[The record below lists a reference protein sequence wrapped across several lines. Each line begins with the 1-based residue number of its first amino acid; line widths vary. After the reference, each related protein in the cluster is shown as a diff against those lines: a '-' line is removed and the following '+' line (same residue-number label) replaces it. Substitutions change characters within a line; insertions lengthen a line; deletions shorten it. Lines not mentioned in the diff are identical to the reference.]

1 MRQEQSHK
9 IDKTNV
15 EDILALTP
23 TQEGMLFHHVSSQDK
38 GYYVQQLTVTIS
50 GDLCS
55 RTFQKAWDT
64 VIHNNEMLRTVYRWV
79 KLVRPVQI
87 VLKSREILVV
97 EHDFSYC
104 TPEESKKH
112 AQAIKDKDR
121 QLEPDLEKEP
131 FRITLCKLGSSTSD
145 MILTWHHI
153 LFDGWSNGILLKE
166 FLDAYRALA
175 SGIDPIVPEKSKF
188 KEFIKWKS
196 MQDKASQELFW
207 KDYLHGLEERTSL
220 PESQES
226 RNSSEPLAA
235 GKLVSVLT
243 ESETEDISRF
253 VSRHELTL
261 ASLIYTTWGILLSK
275 YNQTDDVMF
284 GTTVSGRVPKIQ
296 AIENMVGMFINTI
309 PLRFQSKPDERV
321 QDVLRNVNEQ
331 LQKREEFE
339 NTPLPDI
346 GGYSGLGNHEPLF
359 NSIVVLE
366 NYPLDSSIQGDEAL
380 KLMHYQMY
388 ETTHYGLTLGVQTSG
403 ALELDFS
410 YDPALF
416 TSCTVERMAGHFKQ
430 ILKQM
435 LRQSDMQ
442 LRDIVILTS
451 EEQNQIL
458 TVFNSS
464 SAPAPSELV
473 HTLFE
478 RQTEQA
484 PDQTAV
490 TFNGRSCTYREINER
505 SNRLARY
512 LRLQGV
518 QPDQLVA
525 IVMERSD
532 AFIVAMLAV
541 LKAGAAYVP
550 VDHEYSQARIEYILQ
565 DSQADILLIQT
576 GLADNVSFEGRIIL
590 ADSEEIDTCN
600 PANLESLN
608 SSEHAA
614 YVIYTSGST
623 GNPKGVVVEHR
634 NLLAYVQAFQRE
646 FLLSSRDVF
655 LQQASCS
662 FDVFIEEVYPI
673 LVAGG
678 GIVIAARM
686 DVMDIRQLIQLIQV
700 HQVTMVSCSPL
711 LLNELNKQQGMNSV
725 HTYISGGDVLKP
737 EYISDLIK
745 RAKIYN
751 TYGPTEATVC
761 ATYYR
766 CTSSLAKNIPIGRP
780 ILNYQVYIL
789 DVNDNLLPIGIS
801 GEICIAGNGVA
812 RGYWNQPDL
821 TAQKFVANP
830 YFPGVRMYR
839 TGDVGRWLPDGN
851 IQFAGRNDEQIK
863 IRGFRI
869 EPGEVEHGL
878 QTHADIEEAVVLPVE
893 DANGAKSLAAY
904 LKTSRELDT
913 SEVRNYLSE
922 RLPHYMIPS
931 LFYRI
936 DAIPKTTNGKVD
948 KKSLMQCNHLLN
960 NGKEEESAVND
971 TEDKI
976 RRVWKDVLKVNNV
989 GLHDSFFDI
998 GGNSILLMQMHAK
1011 LEKEYDWGTQIVD
1024 LFSHTTIHKLAQW
1037 IDQKDQKLNESVFIQ
1052 YQALPENYFE
1062 RNMQASGAGV
1072 MRFLLPLPIREKLKL
1087 IARDNRV
1094 EEFDLLLAM
1103 MIYLLSELSGEK
1115 NAVVQ
1120 CLQTNG
1126 EQVVPLQID
1135 LAEMNNFEQLFTVVH
1150 KKRMDETEQTYALKD
1165 TGRIHMSKGQHSILP
1180 FVSKNSDLS
1189 VDAAFL
1195 EIYDMALCFDEAA
1208 DGHPLSVTCKFND
1221 KRIKKEAMNLIIKGY
1236 LDLIQQLT
1244 KSHVMS

>member
-9 IDKTNV
+9 IDKSNV

-38 GYYVQQLTVTIS
+38 GYYVQQLSVTIA

-79 KLVRPVQI
+79 KLERPVQI
-87 VLKSREILVV
+87 VLKSHEIMVV
-97 EHDFSYC
+97 EHDFSHC
-104 TPEESKKH
+104 TPEESKKL
-112 AQAIKDKDR
+112 AQAIKDKGR
-121 QLEPDLEKEP
+121 QLLPDLEREP
-131 FRITLCKLGSSTSD
+131 FRITLCKLGSSTCD

-175 SGIDPIVPEKSKF
+175 SGNDPIVPEKSKF
-188 KEFIKWKS
+188 KQFIKWQS
-196 MQDKASQELFW
+196 TQDKAPQELFW
-207 KDYLHGLEERTSL
+207 KEYLHGLEERTSL
-220 PESQES
+220 PESQEN
-226 RNSSEPLAA
+226 RNLSDPSAA
-235 GKLVSVLT
+235 GKFISVLT

-261 ASLIYTTWGILLSK
+261 ASLIYTTWGVLLSK
-275 YNQTDDVMF
+275 YNQSDDVMF
-284 GTTVSGRVPKIQ
+284 GTTVSGRVPHIQ

-309 PLRFQSKPDERV
+309 PLRFQSEPDGRV
-321 QDVLRNVNEQ
+321 QDVLRNVNGQ

-339 NTPLPDI
+339 NTPLQDI
-346 GGYSGLGNHEPLF
+346 GSYSGLGNHEPLF

-380 KLMHYQMY
+380 KLMHYQMH

-403 ALELDFS
+403 PLELDFS

-416 TSCTVERMAGHFKQ
+416 SSCTVERMAGHFKR

-435 LRQSDMQ
+435 ISQSDMR
-442 LRDIVILTS
+442 LRDIVVLTP

-458 TVFNSS
+458 TEFNSS
-464 SAPAPSELV
+464 PASAPSELM
-473 HTLFE
+473 HRLFE
-478 RQTEQA
+478 RQAELT

-490 TFNGRSCTYREINER
+490 TFNGASCTYREINER

-512 LRLQGV
+512 LRHQGV

-532 AFIVAMLAV
+532 AFIVAVLAV
-541 LKAGAAYVP
+541 MKAGGAYVP
-550 VDHEYSQARIEYILQ
+550 IDHEYSQGRIEYILQ
-565 DSQADILLIQT
+565 DSQAEVLLIQA
-576 GLADNVSFEGRIIL
+576 GLADAVSFEGRIIL
-590 ADSEEIDTCN
+590 ADSEEINTCN
-600 PANLESLN
+600 PANLENLN
-608 SSEHAA
+608 SPEHAA
-614 YVIYTSGST
+614 YIIYTSGST

-646 FLLSSRDVF
+646 FRLSSRDVF

-662 FDVFIEEVYPI
+662 FDVFIEEVYPV
-673 LVAGG
+673 LAAGG
-678 GIVIAARM
+678 GIVIATRM
-686 DVMDIRQLIQLIQV
+686 DVMDIRRLNQLMQA

-711 LLNELNKQQGMNSV
+711 LLNELNKQPGMNSV
-725 HTYISGGDVLKP
+725 HTYISGGDILKP
-737 EYISDLIK
+737 EYTSELIK

-780 ILNYQVYIL
+780 IFNYQVYIL
-789 DVNDNLLPIGIS
+789 DVNDNLLPIGIP
-801 GEICIAGNGVA
+801 GEICIGGNGVA
-812 RGYWNQPDL
+812 RGYLNQPDL
-821 TAQKFVANP
+821 TARKFAASP
-830 YFPGVRMYR
+830 YLPGGRMYR
-839 TGDVGRWLPDGN
+839 TGDVGKWLPDGN

-878 QTHADIEEAVVLPVE
+878 QTHAEIEEAVVLPVD
-893 DANGAKSLAAY
+893 DANGSKCLAAY
-904 LKTSRELDT
+904 MKTSRELAA

-936 DAIPKTTNGKVD
+936 DAIPKTMNGKVD
-948 KKSLMQCNHLLN
+948 KKVLMQCNHPLD
-960 NGKEEESAVND
+960 NGWEEESTAND

-976 RRVWKDVLKVNNV
+976 RSVWKDVLKVNNV
-989 GLHDSFFDI
+989 GLHDNFFDI

-1011 LEKEYDWGTQIVD
+1011 LEKEYSWGTQIVD
-1024 LFSHTTIHKLAQW
+1024 LFSHTSIHKLAQW
-1037 IDQKDQKLNESVFIQ
+1037 IDQKDRKLNESVFVQ
-1052 YQALPENYFE
+1052 YQALPESYFE

-1072 MRFLLPLPIREKLKL
+1072 MRFHLPLAIREKLRL

-1103 MIYLLSELSGEK
+1103 MIYLLSELNGEK
-1115 NAVVQ
+1115 TAIVQ

-1126 EQVVPLQID
+1126 EKVVPLQID

-1150 KKRMDETEQTYALKD
+1150 KKRIHEIEQTYALKD
-1165 TGRIHMSKGQHSILP
+1165 TGMIHLSKEKHAILP
-1180 FVSKNSDLS
+1180 FVSNNSDVS

-1195 EIYDMALCFDEAA
+1195 EIYDIALSFDE
-1208 DGHPLSVTCKFND
+1208 DPNEQPLAVTCKFND
-1221 KRIKKEAMNLIIKGY
+1221 KRIKKEAMNMFIKGY